1 MIMEGSPLSP
11 DILLSIGPVPISRA
25 VMTTWVIMAVLAV
38 FLAVVFRAAA
48 NRKGA
53 LATALEIIV
62 NTLSGQIKDI
72 LGLDPR
78 PFLPLLGS
86 LFLFIV
92 LANLAA
98 VFPGATPPTG
108 RIETPAA
115 LAIIVFLSV
124 HYYGVRAKGLRGY
137 LRHYLEPN
145 PFLMPLNVLSELTRT
160 FSLMIRLF
168 GNMMSHEFVIAIVV
182 LLAGLLLPIPFLLL
196 GVLIGII
203 QAYIFTV
210 LATVYIGAA
219 VGTVDA

>member
-1 MIMEGSPLSP
+1 MEGSPLSP
-11 DILLSIGPVPISRA
+11 DILFQIGPVPISRA
-25 VMTTWVIMAVLAV
+25 VMTTWVIMALLAAG
-38 FLAVVFRAAA
+38 LAAA
-48 NRKGA
+48 FRLVRSGGA
-53 LATALEIIV
+53 LATALEILV
-62 NTLSGQIKDI
+62 TTLADQIEDI
-72 LGLDPR
+72 LGRDPR

-86 LFLFIV
+86 LFIFIV

-98 VFPGATPPTG
+98 VLPGATPPTG
-108 RIETPAA
+108 HIETPAA
-115 LAIIVFLSV
+115 LALIVFLSV
-124 HYYGVRAKGLRGY
+124 HYFGIRAKGLREY

-145 PFLMPLNVLSELTRT
+145 PFLLPLNVLSELTRT

-219 VGTVDA
+219 VGAVDT

>member
-1 MIMEGSPLSP
+1 MEGSPLSP
-11 DILLSIGPVPISRA
+11 EILFQIGPVPISRA
-25 VMTTWVIMAVLAV
+25 VMTTWVIMAVLAA
-38 FLAVVFRAAA
+38 FLTATLHLAR
-48 NRKGA
+48 RGGG
-53 LATALEIIV
+53 LATALEIV
-62 NTLSGQIKDI
+62 VTTLSRQAEDI
-72 LGLDPR
+72 LGRDAG

-86 LFLFIV
+86 LFIFIV

-98 VFPGATPPTG
+98 VLPGATPPTG
-108 RIETPAA
+108 HVETPAA
-115 LAIIVFLSV
+115 LALIVFLSV
-124 HYYGVRAKGLRGY
+124 HYYGVRAKGLRAY

-145 PFLMPLNVLSELTRT
+145 PFLLPLNVLSELTRT

-219 VGTVDA
+219 VGAVDT

>member
-1 MIMEGSPLSP
+1 MEGSPLSP
-11 DILLSIGPVPISRA
+11 DILFQIGFIPISRA
-25 VMTTWVIMAVLAV
+25 VMTTWIIMAVLLV
-38 FLAVVFRAAA
+38 FLFAVKRFARSG
-48 NRKGA
+48 GA
-53 LATALEIIV
+53 LATALEILV
-62 NTLSGQIKDI
+62 TTLSRQIESI
-72 LGLDPR
+72 LGREPA

-86 LFLFIV
+86 LFIFIV

-98 VFPGATPPTG
+98 ILPGATPPTG
-108 RIETPAA
+108 HIETPAA
-115 LAIIVFLSV
+115 LAFIVFLSV
-124 HYYGVRAKGLRGY
+124 HFYGVRAKGLRGY

-145 PFLMPLNVLSELTRT
+145 PFLLPLNVLSELTRT

-219 VGTVDA
+219 VGAVDA

>member
-1 MIMEGSPLSP
+1 MEGSPLSP
-11 DILLSIGPVPISRA
+11 EILFQIGPVPISRS
-25 VMTTWVIMAVLAV
+25 VMTTWVIMGLLAASLTGA
-38 FLAVVFRAAA
+38 FRLA
-48 NRKGA
+48 KSGGA
-53 LATALEIIV
+53 FATALEILV
-62 NTLSGQIKDI
+62 TTLSRQIEDI
-72 LGLDPR
+72 LGRDPR

-86 LFLFIV
+86 LFIFIV

-98 VFPGATPPTG
+98 ILPGATPPTG
-108 RIETPAA
+108 HIETPAA
-115 LAIIVFLSV
+115 LALIVFLSV
-124 HYYGVRAKGLRGY
+124 HYFGIRAKGLREY
-137 LRHYLEPN
+137 LGHYLEPN
-145 PFLMPLNVLSELTRT
+145 PFLLPLNVLSELTRT

-219 VGTVDA
+219 VGAVDT